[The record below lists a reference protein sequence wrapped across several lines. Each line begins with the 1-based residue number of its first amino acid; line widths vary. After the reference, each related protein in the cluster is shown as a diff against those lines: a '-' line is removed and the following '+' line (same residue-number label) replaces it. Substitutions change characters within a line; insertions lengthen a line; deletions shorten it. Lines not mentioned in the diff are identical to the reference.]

1 MWENNSLS
9 SLSKMLIFELVQTR
23 RSACSFTSIMSL
35 FDPGPFVKLSF
46 TRKVS
51 FVWLEVLRIVHY
63 CPALLC
69 FAVGFVFTFIFFCW
83 RGRCTLY
90 PLLCRKYFSAELVT
104 SYWLLMASDLS
115 IMMQT
120 SVAYKEMKE
129 MKTIQVDGC
138 SFQLKHRGSL
148 LLFETTAHLVTY
160 EYCHWPNEML
170 NEMLNVMKCQMSWN
184 VKSQEKSW
192 NIKWYEISYVMKCQM
207 SWIVKCH
214 EM

>member
-1 MWENNSLS
+1 MDYFFWSNVTEQQ
-9 SLSKMLIFELVQTR
+9 FELAFKNAHLWIGSNKEKCV
-23 RSACSFTSIMSL
+23 
-35 FDPGPFVKLSF
+35 FVHLNNAF
-46 TRKVS
+46 VWPRPLCQVVRKVS

-148 LLFETTAHLVTY
+148 LLFETTVHLVTY
-160 EYCHWPNEML
+160 EYCHWLRERIKKKRG
-170 NEMLNVMKCQMSWN
+170 ETKKCS
-184 VKSQEKSW
+184 
-192 NIKWYEISYVMKCQM
+192 
-207 SWIVKCH
+207 
-214 EM
+214 